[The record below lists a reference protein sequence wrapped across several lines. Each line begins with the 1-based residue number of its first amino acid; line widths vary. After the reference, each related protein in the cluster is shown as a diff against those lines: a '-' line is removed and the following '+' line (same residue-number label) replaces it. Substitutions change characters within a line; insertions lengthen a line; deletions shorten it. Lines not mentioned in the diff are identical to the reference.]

1 MKINIQQL
9 NKTDLIKFL
18 IPPLYGVIYFLV
30 SDNWLASIYYTIG
43 WYLGFLLMSLDKNTL
58 YKYYYESIH
67 KKDDKFARLV
77 TRSILFI
84 MSYFVLSIFLI
95 TSSGSAIG
103 MGLVMGIGLVLSFE
117 LWNSRNYVD
126 FFNQYFIQS
135 KKKWNKV
142 EITNFIRFFL
152 VFYFLVSFLSVI

>member
-9 NKTDLIKFL
+9 NKTDLLKFV
-18 IPPLYGVIYFLV
+18 IPLVYGIGFFLV
-30 SDNWLASIYYTIG
+30 KDNLFGSLYYVAG
-43 WYLGFLLMSLDKNTL
+43 WYFGFLLMYMDKTTL

-67 KKDDKFARLV
+67 KENDKFARLV

-103 MGLVMGIGLVLSFE
+103 MGLIMGIGLVLCFE

-126 FFNQYFIQS
+126 FFNQYFVQA
-135 KKKWNKV
+135 KNNWTQV
-142 EITNFIRFFL
+142 DITNFIRVFLGFYIILSFF
-152 VFYFLVSFLSVI
+152 SVI